1 MRRLIAATLLII
13 FTTFNV
19 VVIYSMYSKGINTS
33 ISMTEEEETHK
44 ENFKLIKYSR
54 SKLHLLDQVDKSPLC
69 STYLIKHYKDV
80 CIDVIVPPPNIA

>member
-13 FTTFNV
+13 FTTFNAV
-19 VVIYSMYSKGINTS
+19 IIYSMYSKSINAS